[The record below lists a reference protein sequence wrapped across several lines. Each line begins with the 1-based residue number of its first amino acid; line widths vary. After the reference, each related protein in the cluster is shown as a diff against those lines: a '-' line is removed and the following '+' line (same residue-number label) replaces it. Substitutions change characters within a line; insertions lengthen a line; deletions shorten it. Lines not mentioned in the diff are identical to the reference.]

1 MPAAGK
7 VSDGIVGVWQ
17 LDSFESR
24 DGEGAASHPL
34 GERPRGLLIYTAT
47 GWMSVHVARADRAP
61 FASGDPLLAT
71 EVEQARAF
79 AGAFIFYSG
88 RYAVEG
94 DRVRHAVEMSVL
106 PNWTG
111 TTLERVFEL
120 DGNTLILRTPPVGIG
135 GTAISSE
142 LRWHRV
148 G

>member
-1 MPAAGK
+1 
-7 VSDGIVGVWQ
+7 VSDSIVGVWR

-24 DGEGAASHPL
+24 DAEGAASYPM

-47 GWMSVHVARADRAP
+47 GWMSVHVAHADRAA
-61 FASGDPLLAT
+61 FASDDPLLAT

-79 AGAFIFYSG
+79 VGAFIFYSG
-88 RYAVEG
+88 RYEVEG
-94 DRVRHAVEMSVL
+94 ERVRHVVETSVH

-111 TTLERVFEL
+111 ATFERVFDF
-120 DGNTLILRTPPVGIG
+120 DGDRLILRTPPIGIG